1 MINKE
6 INTNM
11 MEDGSS
17 SFHPHARQVGN
28 FLFVSGIIPRT
39 LGKELIPGVIY
50 DDKGEIIDHDID
62 KQFVATL
69 ENLKH
74 VLKAAGTT
82 INNIVDV
89 TVFLTN
95 LERDFKKFNKIYGKY
110 LGHINPA
117 RTTVQI
123 SKLPSPVCI
132 ELKVIAIID

>member
-11 MEDGSS
+11 MEDGST

-50 DDKGEIIDHDID
+50 DDKGEIIGHDID

-74 VLKAAGTT
+74 VLKAANKQTS
-82 INNIVDV
+82 
-89 TVFLTN
+89 
-95 LERDFKKFNKIYGKY
+95 DF
-110 LGHINPA
+110 
-117 RTTVQI
+117 
-123 SKLPSPVCI
+123 
-132 ELKVIAIID
+132 